1 MSVVADVALPV
12 LPVEQPAFWADPDPF
27 VDEARR
33 QHPWL
38 ARFSQGFIV
47 YGHQACADLMA
58 NDAQLKPGLGGIVDH
73 YGVRGTMWG
82 RFMDEMVLNATGDVH
97 NRLRASVA
105 RAFTPKQANLTRPLM
120 RKVISDLLD
129 QWAPR
134 GAFDFASDF
143 APNFPVA
150 VILGLL
156 GVSADAIPRMRTALD
171 NQLTSLTLDPAAK
184 PLFMAGWEVLW
195 AFADELVNEREATG
209 PGAEESLLDALIASK
224 NAGQLD
230 ETELRFMVLVLVVAG
245 YDTSKNML
253 SFTIALLLSRPEMW
267 NRCAEDQPYCAKVV
281 EEALRYAGIATPYRL
296 VAEQFS
302 YDGFEFPQGAMV
314 IFATSLAGRD
324 PAMFPDPLTFDPDRP
339 NANRHVSFGRGGHL
353 CLGMFIAKCQLEE
366 GLHLITQRLRN
377 PRLNG
382 EVEWRPF
389 LGAWGPKHL
398 PIAFDAAPVQE
409 IAA

>member
-1 MSVVADVALPV
+1 MSVVADLALPV
-12 LPVEQPAFWADPDPF
+12 LPVEQPDFWADPDPF
-27 VDEARR
+27 VEEARR

-47 YGHQACADLMA
+47 YGHQASVDLMA

-73 YGVRGTMWG
+73 YGVRGSMWG
-82 RFMDEMVLNATGDVH
+82 RFMDEMVLNASGETH

-105 RAFTPKQANLTRPLM
+105 RAFTPKQANLVRPLM
-120 RKVISDLLD
+120 RTVIADLLD

-134 GAFDFASDF
+134 GSFGFASDL
-143 APNFPVA
+143 APKFPVA
-150 VILGLL
+150 GILGLL

-171 NQLTSLTLDPAAK
+171 DQLTSLTLDPAAK
-184 PLFMAGWEVLW
+184 PLFMAGWDVLW
-195 AFADELVNEREATG
+195 AFADELVNEHEARG
-209 PGAEESLLDALIASK
+209 PGEQESLLDALIATK

-230 ETELRFMVLVLVVAG
+230 ETELRFMILVLVVAG

-253 SFTIALLLSRPEMW
+253 SFTIYLLLSRPQMW
-267 NRCAEDQPYCAKVV
+267 QRCAADIGYCGKVV

-296 VAEQFS
+296 VAEPFS
-302 YDGFEFPQGAMV
+302 YDGFDFPQGAMV

-324 PAMFPDPLTFDPDRP
+324 PAMFADPLTFDPERP
-339 NANRHVSFGRGGHL
+339 NANRHVSFGRGGHM

-377 PRLNG
+377 PRPACA
-382 EVEWRPF
+382 VEWRPF

-398 PIAFDAAPVQE
+398 PIAFDPAPAQE

>member
-1 MSVVADVALPV
+1 MSVVADVPLPV
-12 LPVEQPAFWADPDPF
+12 LPVEQPEFWADPDPF
-27 VDEARR
+27 VEEARR

-58 NDAQLKPGLGGIVDH
+58 NDEQLKPGLGGIVDH
-73 YGVRGTMWG
+73 YDVRGTMWG

-120 RKVISDLLD
+120 RKVISNLLD

-195 AFADELVNEREATG
+195 GFADELVNEREANG
-209 PGAEESLLDALIASK
+209 PGAEESLLDALIATK

-253 SFTIALLLSRPEMW
+253 TFTIFLLLSRPEMW
-267 NRCAEDQPYCAKVV
+267 KRCAEDQSYCGKVV

-296 VAEQFS
+296 VAESFT
-302 YDGFEFPQGAMV
+302 YNGFEFPQGAMV

-324 PAMFPDPLTFDPDRP
+324 PTMFPDPLTFDPDRP

-377 PRLNG
+377 PRLAG

-398 PIAFDAAPVQE
+398 PIAFDVVAPKE